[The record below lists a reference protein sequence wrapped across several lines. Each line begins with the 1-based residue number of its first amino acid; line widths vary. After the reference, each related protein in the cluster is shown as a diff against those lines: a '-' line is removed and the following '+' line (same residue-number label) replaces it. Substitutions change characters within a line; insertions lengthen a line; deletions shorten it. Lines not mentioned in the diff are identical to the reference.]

1 MYVDALEYHCPPDAK
16 ADLKMLCD
24 EFAEFIN
31 ADLEDKI
38 DAGSPAQQQLPAG
51 VRQALL
57 LPAAAFAAAAADPL
71 PFGQL
76 EHAAHPVP
84 HADFNDK
91 DDAPRATQ
99 MQLGQRPNGQGRRQ
113 RRLDAEAAIGP
124 YWDPGQPLP
133 PAPLVRDA
141 ICAENLRGQRR
152 DKYQRQPAVEEEQ
165 LEIHDQHANRR
176 DRAAAQNAR
185 DPDHEDAMRDP
196 RPVELEAMMATLS
209 LSRNDW
215 CSNFA

>member
-141 ICAENLRGQRR
+141 ICGKTCA
-152 DKYQRQPAVEEEQ
+152 DKDVTSTNGNQQWKRSSWKYTTNMQIDVIEQPPKK
-165 LEIHDQHANRR
+165 LEI
-176 DRAAAQNAR
+176 
-185 DPDHEDAMRDP
+185 PITKMP
-196 RPVELEAMMATLS
+196 
-209 LSRNDW
+209 
-215 CSNFA
+215 